1 MIIDAMV
8 DRFENG
14 NTYFVLGDVNAEI
27 SIPKSDRLS
36 NLEIGETVQ
45 LTISDSGKV
54 IDVIQ

>member
-27 SIPKSDRLS
+27 SIPRSDRFN
-36 NLEIGETVQ
+36 NLVVGETVQ
-45 LTISDSGKV
+45 LTISNNGKV
-54 IDVIQ
+54 IDIRQ